1 MSGCMEIPAD
11 TNGSG
16 EKRLMK
22 KICHMSSIRDSRD
35 LCMFQREALLAF
47 KAGYEVIV
55 VAKGDSQIEEGVQVV
70 GVGTPPK
77 SRLKR
82 MLFFTHKI
90 YRAALTENANLYLIH
105 DPELLP
111 YALKLKRHG
120 KKVVFDSHELYALLL
135 RTKEYLPCANLV
147 AGVYAFFERYAVRQL
162 DAVILPATVQGKD
175 PFFSVSKRTVFVAN
189 YSALGEMFKSYEAR
203 EDSQPTKLCFV
214 GCMTPDRGIENMIM
228 AAEKTKLPLLLVGD
242 FTPKEYEDKVRS
254 LSGWKYVDFR
264 GRLDRQSVAAV
275 YQEATIGLCVMPNGG
290 QYNVSDTFN
299 MKVYDYMA
307 MGLPVILSDSAY
319 ARKVNA
325 KYHFARIVDPT
336 DIDAIADAAE
346 YLATHPREAVR
357 MGETGRQA
365 VIMEYNWECESKKL
379 LALYE
384 ELIGPA

>member
-1 MSGCMEIPAD
+1 MLCRLHD
-11 TNGSG
+11 T
-16 EKRLMK
+16 
-22 KICHMSSIRDSRD
+22 C
-35 LCMFQREALLAF
+35 
-47 KAGYEVIV
+47 
-55 VAKGDSQIEEGVQVV
+55 
-70 GVGTPPK
+70 
-77 SRLKR
+77 
-82 MLFFTHKI
+82 
-90 YRAALTENANLYLIH
+90 
-105 DPELLP
+105 
-111 YALKLKRHG
+111 
-120 KKVVFDSHELYALLL
+120 
-135 RTKEYLPCANLV
+135 
-147 AGVYAFFERYAVRQL
+147 
-162 DAVILPATVQGKD
+162 
-175 PFFSVSKRTVFVAN
+175 
-189 YSALGEMFKSYEAR
+189 
-203 EDSQPTKLCFV
+203 
-214 GCMTPDRGIENMIM
+214 RGIENMIM

-357 MGETGRQA
+357 MGEIGRQA